1 MLESFTPP
9 GIESMSEIDIA
20 EGVSYDGES
29 VVIQGVVSPRGQGAT
44 FRDKGK
50 CQVHQFHLAAWHRP
64 GEAIRRDDLLIL
76 RPLPPDVDNYFGDFP
91 AYSIQRFRVLISADG
106 ERSVLEQVLQ
116 VEEPVDELYAIA
128 DELGKPV
135 VVSTDRFGDLVLNSG
150 INWFEG
156 ETEWNG
162 TAVDVKF
169 PAEKEHPLKESLE
182 TAEKLWM
189 NQQNWTKLVEDAAVG
204 DLLETKN
211 EAWLEEGENEITS
224 SEFLAR
230 MRLTSISISRDGDF
244 EFSFD
249 DGDLFWGHLISVRGN
264 VNGDMIDV
272 GLHG

>member
-9 GIESMSEIDIA
+9 GVETLSEIDVA
-20 EGVSYDGES
+20 EGVSYEGES
-29 VVIQGVVSPRGQGAT
+29 VVIQGLVSPQSQGAVYA
-44 FRDKGK
+44 DKGK
-50 CQVHQFHLAAWHRP
+50 YKVHQFHLAAWHRP

-76 RPLPPDVDNYFGDFP
+76 RPLPPDVENYFGDFP

-135 VVSTDRFGDLVLNSG
+135 VVSTERFGDLVLDRR

-162 TAVDVKF
+162 TAVEVKF
-169 PAEKEHPLKESLE
+169 PAEKEHPLKESIE

-189 NQQNWTKLVEDAAVG
+189 NHQKWTKMVEDAAVG

-211 EAWLEEGENEITS
+211 EAWLEEGENEITAS
-224 SEFLAR
+224 QFVAR
-230 MRLTSISISRDGDF
+230 MTLTSISLARDGGF

-249 DGDLFWGHLISVRGN
+249 DGDLFWGHEISVRGT
-264 VNGDMIDV
+264 VDGGIIDV